1 MPTYYLQPNQ
11 HAHVYQRP
19 RAYSQSHQQMPQQ
32 IVYTHS
38 AQSHYSG
45 SPQHYATTYP
55 QQASGA
61 YYNSPQYLTPD
72 YQYDPNRRARHQGHA
87 RTGSGGVYYPSSEP
101 SRYHDSSRHSPSSS
115 HHGHHSGQRRSSSHT
130 RHHRSQSVPR
140 QSVQIADAGRSHHRV
155 STSVT
160 ILQRLGL
167 TKHHTTQS
175 SSRPRQSPPHHGQS
189 LHRDRPVGE
198 PLSERIRR
206 LFGLGHHSSSS
217 RSQHRDYVDARTG
230 RTVDWRGR
238 PIYRV

>member
-19 RAYSQSHQQMPQQ
+19 RAYSQSHQTMPQQ

-45 SPQHYATTYP
+45 SPQHYSTAYP

-61 YYNSPQYLTPD
+61 YYSSPQYLTPD

-101 SRYHDSSRHSPSSS
+101 SRHHDSSRHSPSSS

-140 QSVQIADAGRSHHRV
+140 QSVQIADAGRSHHRN
-155 STSVT
+155 
-160 ILQRLGL
+160 
-167 TKHHTTQS
+167 

-217 RSQHRDYVDARTG
+217 RVQHRDYADARTG